1 MAQASTI
8 KDFLVALGFKT
19 DNAGLAKMQGAM
31 QGVELKAKSLNAA
44 LGALAVGAV
53 LAVRQTASELDKL
66 YFSSKRIGASAEN
79 INAYGNAIA
88 QMGGSAEDAIG
99 TLESLAEKMR
109 NSPGYEGMLN
119 SLGVSTKDAN
129 GALRDRVEVMKDLS
143 ATLAK
148 MPSYQANAY
157 ASSLGIDQKTL
168 LAMRDDK
175 FIGNMEKYQK
185 IQKELGM
192 NDELTKSGNDFMT
205 QYRDL
210 SMITKTGFQVIV
222 MQVGKA
228 LIPVMKGLNQLVLM
242 GVHTFSQM
250 NPQIKNILVV
260 GLRFALLSAVFSTVT
275 RTLGLFLR
283 LAAPLKGFI
292 RLLGLLRL
300 AFLAT
305 PIGIITALG
314 AAILALY
321 NDYKTWKEGGKS
333 FLDWSQWSKEI
344 DWVSQK
350 IRDFMDLL
358 EKITGKTIEFVQ
370 KLIKDPEGTITG
382 VVKDAVEKAKEVAK
396 AAPAV
401 VKEAAKNV
409 VAVAGV
415 TTNGVKGL
423 ASMSNDID
431 SVLAKF
437 NITGNSKIGFLANI
451 EHETGSGKSLVENTN
466 YSWKSFS
473 KLAPDVKNI
482 RQWIGSKGKNA
493 KEEFSKL
500 TQPQIMEIMYGNRKN
515 LGNTQDGDGY
525 KFRGRGYMQL
535 TGRAQY
541 QAFADAI
548 GRPDTMKN
556 PDLIATDKNLALM
569 SAAWFWQSYS
579 KAGKQAT
586 NGDFRGARQ
595 TVNGGNVGMVDVMRL
610 VDKYQKNESELN
622 GKNNS
627 SGSLI
632 PKIRNVSPPNGNPNK
647 SQTNSSLSN
656 TQSNVTIHQ
665 SFKTDMTINGASNP
679 QESANA
685 VKRQQENSL
694 AIARRNV
701 QSITV

>member
-143 ATLAK
+143 TTLAK

-157 ASSLGIDQKTL
+157 ANSLGIDQKTL

-242 GVHTFSQM
+242 GVHAFSQM

-344 DWVSQK
+344 DWASKK
-350 IRDFMDLL
+350 IQDFIDLL
-358 EKITGKTIEFVQ
+358 SQLTGKTLEFVQ
-370 KLIKDPEGTITG
+370 KIITDP
-382 VVKDAVEKAKEVAK
+382 
-396 AAPAV
+396 
-401 VKEAAKNV
+401 
-409 VAVAGV
+409 
-415 TTNGVKGL
+415 KGAL
-423 ASMSNDID
+423 N
-431 SVLAKF
+431 
-437 NITGNSKIGFLANI
+437 
-451 EHETGSGKSLVENTN
+451 
-466 YSWKSFS
+466 
-473 KLAPDVKNI
+473 DVKNSTVNAVQGLI
-482 RQWIGSKGKNA
+482 NMSRGTANVAVSGIKGAAKASSGYAFSFGSDVDNYIKEASEKYSLDEKVLRGFVKMENGWTGKMSPTGAIGTGQFIKSTWDGLAKTKEGKDIGMTA
-493 KEEFSKL
+493 
-500 TQPQIMEIMYGNRKN
+500 IGNRFRTENDPRHDKRINTLATGLLAKN
-515 LGNTQDGDGY
+515 NADMLKKNGLPVTGENLYLLHNIGPGIIPALKGSNNISKSTLNAISVNTPIKG
-525 KFRGRGYMQL
+525 
-535 TGRAQY
+535 
-541 QAFADAI
+541 
-548 GRPDTMKN
+548 
-556 PDLIATDKNLALM
+556 
-569 SAAWFWQSYS
+569 
-579 KAGKQAT
+579 
-586 NGDFRGARQ
+586 Q
-595 TVNGGNVGMVDVMRL
+595 TPTEFVE
-610 VDKYQKNESELN
+610 YQKGRFNKQYGLANKTDSLN
-622 GKNNS
+622 MKGVPEIKN
-627 SGSLI
+627 
-632 PKIRNVSPPNGNPNK
+632 VAPPLGNPNK

-665 SFKTDMTINGASNP
+665 SFKTDMTINGASSP

>member
-143 ATLAK
+143 TTLAK

-157 ASSLGIDQKTL
+157 ANSLGIDQKTL

-242 GVHTFSQM
+242 GVHAFSQM

-321 NDYKTWKEGGKS
+321 DDYKTWKEGGKS

-344 DWVSQK
+344 DWASKK
-350 IRDFMDLL
+350 IQDFIDLL
-358 EKITGKTIEFVQ
+358 SQLTGKTLEFVQ
-370 KLIKDPEGTITG
+370 KIITDP
-382 VVKDAVEKAKEVAK
+382 
-396 AAPAV
+396 
-401 VKEAAKNV
+401 
-409 VAVAGV
+409 
-415 TTNGVKGL
+415 KGAL
-423 ASMSNDID
+423 N
-431 SVLAKF
+431 
-437 NITGNSKIGFLANI
+437 
-451 EHETGSGKSLVENTN
+451 
-466 YSWKSFS
+466 
-473 KLAPDVKNI
+473 DVKNSTVNAVQGLI
-482 RQWIGSKGKNA
+482 NMSRGTANVAVSGIKGAVSSISENRIAKLIETVGKKRVYQMEDGSIETRSNGTAAWRNNNPGNLKFGFKNSADKTVKTSRSREKALADAQKRYSGIVDLDQWGNAIFETSQAGANA
-493 KEEFSKL
+493 K
-500 TQPQIMEIMYGNRKN
+500 
-515 LGNTQDGDGY
+515 
-525 KFRGRGYMQL
+525 MQL
-535 TGRAQY
+535 LKQSFGNKTVPEMLKRYAVDDYSGKANHTNYQNTIFNNAEKNGINLRSKTINQMNPKELEMLAQ
-541 QAFADAI
+541 
-548 GRPDTMKN
+548 
-556 PDLIATDKNLALM
+556 
-569 SAAWFWQSYS
+569 
-579 KAGKQAT
+579 
-586 NGDFRGARQ
+586 
-595 TVNGGNVGMVDVMRL
+595 GMVIAEGVKKGDISISRTPT
-610 VDKYQKNESELN
+610 KF
-622 GKNNS
+622 
-627 SGSLI
+627 I
-632 PKIRNVSPPNGNPNK
+632 PKVNQIKNVAPPLGNPNK
-647 SQTNSSLSN
+647 SQLNSSESSS
-656 TQSNVTIHQ
+656 QSNVTIHQ
-665 SFKTDMTINGASNP
+665 SFKTDMTINGARSP
-679 QESANA
+679 EDSANA
-685 VKRQQENSL
+685 VKRQQDNLL
-694 AIARRNV
+694 AISGRNV
-701 QSITV
+701 QSIIR